1 MKTQKEI
8 SPKSANA
15 RQRVFGAPLALI
27 FALAALLAVPAFAS
41 AAQTLKV
48 NGSTGANSGNCVAS
62 ACATIAYAIGQST
75 SGDRIEVAAGHYE
88 EKLTLNKDLTIE
100 GAPLGA
106 TEIGPLGT
114 TAIIAGSLFTLEPGA
129 GGSELKNLSLHSAAQ
144 VQATI
149 ATTGGAIDDVTIRNV
164 HQVGLGP
171 SHSPS
176 TIASGLALTVPTDG
190 WVVANSSFDSNYM
203 GIQVANNSTDLS
215 IVGSSFTRD
224 RNGLYVER
232 KEPSAGNFVGEVD
245 GLTMV
250 DNEFIENQYRGLY
263 FEGLSNAE
271 IIGTTVLLAGATA
284 PSHPFG
290 ARGISVN
297 LKYGAYENIK
307 IIGAEVAESENEG
320 ISIQVRG
327 SAEDS
332 AAYKLHPATLN
343 QIEITESTVV
353 DNDGPGIVVEN
364 STQLGTTKIS
374 DSRILGNA
382 RDGIPTGDTASGI
395 DAWDERVGAPTVDAA
410 NNWFGCN
417 AGPTAAG
424 SGCDTVNGPVHA
436 GPWLVLTAVPQV
448 SVLAPGASTG
458 IRASIDSNSNGVA
471 GGHLPVGPEIPVA
484 FAATNGSITPEAT
497 ELAGSEAL
505 ATFTAGAEG
514 DATVTATVDNQTVTA
529 PLTVKKPVEP
539 PVEEPKHEETKPV
552 ETPPAPAPAPTPAPA
567 AKPVTIEPTETKT
580 PPAVPTSG
588 TVTVATVECASSSC
602 QVEAKNP
609 TITIGGTNYKIKVK
623 VPDTVAGGAS
633 APVKVILPKKVR
645 EALEESG
652 KGKVKLKLTVTA
664 ADGTTKTVVVTVNVK
679 AKKTKKK

>member
-8 SPKSANA
+8 SRKSVNA
-15 RQRVFGAPLALI
+15 RRRILGAPLALI
-27 FALAALLAVPAFAS
+27 FSLAALLAVPALAS

-48 NGSTGANSGNCVAS
+48 NGATGANTGNCVAS
-62 ACATIAYAIGQST
+62 ACATIAYAIGQSAA
-75 SGDRIEVAAGHYE
+75 GDKIEVAAGHYE
-88 EKLTLNKDLTIE
+88 EKLTLNKELTIE
-100 GAPLGA
+100 GAAGGA

-114 TAIIAGSLFTLEPGA
+114 SVIVAGSLFTLEPGA
-129 GGSELKNLSLHSAAQ
+129 SGSELKNLSLHSAAQ

-176 TIASGLALTVPTDG
+176 TIASGLALMVPTEG
-190 WVVANSSFDSNYM
+190 WVIANSSFDSNYM
-203 GIQVANNSTDLS
+203 GIQVGNNSKDLA

-232 KEPSAGNFVGEVD
+232 KEPTAGNFIGEVD

-250 DNEFIENQYRGLY
+250 DNEFIENQYRGMY

-271 IIGTTVLLAGATA
+271 IVGSIVLLAGATA
-284 PSHPFG
+284 PTHPFG
-290 ARGISVN
+290 ARGISFN
-297 LKYGAYENIK
+297 LKYGDYENIK
-307 IIGAEVAESENEG
+307 VIGAEVAESENEG

-364 STQLGTTKIS
+364 STQLGTTTIN

-395 DAWDERVGAPTVDAA
+395 DAWDERDGAPTVDAA

-424 SGCDTVNGPVHA
+424 SDCDTVNGPVHA
-436 GPWLVLTAVPQV
+436 GPWLVLTAVPQA
-448 SVLAPGASTG
+448 SILAPGASTS
-458 IRASIDSNSNGVA
+458 IRAAIDSNSDGVA
-471 GGHLPVGPEIPVA
+471 GGSLPVGPEIPVA
-484 FAATNGSITPEAT
+484 FAAINGQVTPEAT

-514 DATVTATVDNQTVTA
+514 GATVTATVDNQTVSV
-529 PLTVKKPVEP
+529 PLTVQKPVEP
-539 PVEEPKHEETKPV
+539 PAEEPKPAEP
-552 ETPPAPAPAPTPAPA
+552 TPSPAPTPAPTPAPA

-588 TVTVATVECASSSC
+588 SVTVATVECASSSC

-609 TITIGGTNYKIKVK
+609 TITIGGQNYKIKVK

-652 KGKVKLKLTVTA
+652 KGKVKLKLTVTT
-664 ADGTTKTVVVTVNVK
+664 ADGQKKTVVVTVNVK